1 MGQNFVEL
9 SQAINDNKQ
18 ILGTAISF
26 AYTADPDEIKSF
38 VSDKDKTIV
47 IYKNKKPETFRRDK

>member
-1 MGQNFVEL
+1 MKEYVEL

-26 AYTADPDEIKSF
+26 AYTADPDEIKSI

-47 IYKNKKPETFRRDK
+47 IYKNKKTETFWRDK

>member
-1 MGQNFVEL
+1 MKEYVEL
-9 SQAINDNKQ
+9 SQAINDNEQ

-26 AYTADPDEIKSF
+26 AYTADPDEIKSI

-47 IYKNKKPETFRRDK
+47 IYKNKKPETFWRNK

>member
-1 MGQNFVEL
+1 MKEYVEL

-26 AYTADPDEIKSF
+26 AYTADPDEIKSI

-47 IYKNKKPETFRRDK
+47 IYKNKKLETFWRDK